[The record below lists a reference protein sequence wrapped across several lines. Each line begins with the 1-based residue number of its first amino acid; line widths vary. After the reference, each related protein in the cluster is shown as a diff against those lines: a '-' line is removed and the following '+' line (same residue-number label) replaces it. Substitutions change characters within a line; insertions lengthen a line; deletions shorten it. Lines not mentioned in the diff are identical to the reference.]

1 MIWWL
6 RAHAA
11 VACGAAL
18 ATCLVIAPM
27 LANSGMPTLALFN
40 GTTGSI
46 PVPLVLPVLPVCV
59 LLYAISRT
67 PRSLDVTAV
76 RNVPCLRTVV
86 LTLLG
91 AATVVIALLEATIID
106 FPLGFAVARNVLG
119 YLGLGLLVQ
128 RYTQPQ
134 YGPVTVA
141 AVPVLCGLVGLGPGG
156 SPYPW
161 MWPAHPSG
169 SLLAATT
176 AIVLFGSGLA
186 AIATRR
192 T

>member
-11 VACGAAL
+11 VACVVTLVA
-18 ATCLVIAPM
+18 CLVVAPM
-27 LANSGMPTLALFN
+27 LATSSIPTLALFG

-59 LLYAISRT
+59 LLYAMSRT
-67 PRSLDVTAV
+67 PRTTDVTAV
-76 RNVPCLRTVV
+76 RNVPRLRAAA
-86 LTLLG
+86 LALAG
-91 AATVVIALLEATIID
+91 AATVAIALLEAVVID

-128 RYTQPQ
+128 RCAEPR

-141 AVPVLCGLVGLGPGG
+141 AVPVLCGLIGLGPGG
-156 SPYPW
+156 SPYFW

-169 SLLAATT
+169 SPLAAT
-176 AIVLFGSGLA
+176 AALLLFGSGLA
-186 AIATRR
+186 AAATRR
-192 T
+192 K